1 MTTVVGDL
9 TYEELLKE
17 IEETSWLTWR
27 AEWKTLCDILGI
39 RYISTSFGE
48 NVHAIRNHF
57 RRLGYFVSVALTD
70 DELIFTENKVLAPRS
85 HELLVMVFNAMLMS
99 VQFDIYSD
107 LKREYVLTG
116 LVEYQ
121 NKDKF
126 KNFTKQ
132 QLVEHSVDIAIDR
145 FNKYFKE

>member
-1 MTTVVGDL
+1 MTTVVGNL

-27 AEWKTLCDILGI
+27 DEWKTLCDILGI

-57 RRLGYFVSVALTD
+57 RRLGYFVSVELTD
-70 DELIFTENKVLAPRS
+70 DELIFMENKVLAPKS
-85 HELLVMVFNAMLMS
+85 HELLVVVFNAMLMS
-99 VQFDIYSD
+99 IQFDIYSSIR
-107 LKREYVLTG
+107 REYELTG
-116 LVEYQ
+116 LTKYQ
-121 NKDKF
+121 GNEKF
-126 KNFTKQ
+126 KNFTKK
-132 QLVEHSVDIAIDR
+132 QLMEHSVNVAIDR

>member
-9 TYEELLKE
+9 TYEELLKD

-27 AEWKTLCDILGI
+27 DEWKTLCDILGI

-57 RRLGYFVSVALTD
+57 RRLGYFVSVELTD
-70 DELIFTENKVLAPRS
+70 DELIFMENKVLAPRS
-85 HELLVMVFNAMLMS
+85 HEIIRLVFNAMLMS
-99 VQFDIYSD
+99 IQFDIYSSIR
-107 LKREYVLTG
+107 REYELTG
-116 LVEYQ
+116 LTKYQ
-121 NKDKF
+121 GNEKF
-126 KNFTKQ
+126 KNFTKK
-132 QLVEHSVDIAIDR
+132 QLMEHSVNVAIDR

>member
-9 TYEELLKE
+9 TYAELVNE

-27 AEWKTLCDILGI
+27 DEWKALCDILGV

-48 NVHAIRNHF
+48 NIHTLRNHF
-57 RRLGYFVSVALTD
+57 RRLGYFVSVELTD
-70 DELIFTENKVLAPRS
+70 EELIFTESKVLAPES
-85 HELLVMVFNAMLMS
+85 HEIIRLVFNAILLS

-107 LKREYVLTG
+107 LKREYALTG

>member
-27 AEWKTLCDILGI
+27 DEWKTLCDILGI

-57 RRLGYFVSVALTD
+57 RRLGYFVSVELTD

-85 HELLVMVFNAMLMS
+85 QELLVMVFNAMLMS
-99 VQFDIYSD
+99 IQFDIYSSIR
-107 LKREYVLTG
+107 REYELTG
-116 LVEYQ
+116 LTKYQ
-121 NKDKF
+121 GNEKF
-126 KNFTKQ
+126 KNFTKK
-132 QLVEHSVDIAIDR
+132 QLMEHSVNVAIDR